1 MADLNREN
9 DEALKEE
16 AAKAGED
23 GVSAEDTSDG
33 EVSEDTPE
41 EAAGTSDAAGDD
53 TQDEPSDDD
62 SDEDGKK
69 KSRFFGKKDKKK
81 DKKDQ
86 QIEELTDRVMRQMAE
101 FDNFR
106 KRTEKEK
113 AQMFDSGASDIIEK
127 ILPVIDDMER
137 GLAALTE
144 EDKESS
150 FAKGMEMIY
159 KKLIGI
165 LNAAGV
171 TEIDAAGKEFD
182 PNFHN
187 AVMQSPSEEYESGYV
202 VQELQKGYMYK
213 DKVLRH
219 SMVIVAE

>member
-1 MADLNREN
+1 MADLDREEEFMEETQKN
-9 DEALKEE
+9 DNGDIAQEE
-16 AAKAGED
+16 KLSPEETEGETTEEVSGKDDSQDEDADVDTDQED
-23 GVSAEDTSDG
+23 G
-33 EVSEDTPE
+33 
-41 EAAGTSDAAGDD
+41 
-53 TQDEPSDDD
+53 
-62 SDEDGKK
+62 DGKK
-69 KSRFFGKKDKKK
+69 KSRFFGKKEKKK

-86 QIEELTDRVMRQMAE
+86 QIEDLTDRLMRQMAE

-113 AQMFDSGASDIIEK
+113 AQMFDSGASDILEK

-137 GLAALTE
+137 GLQALSDE
-144 EDKESS
+144 EKENS

-159 KKLIGI
+159 KKLMGI
-165 LNAAGV
+165 LENAGV
-171 TEIDAAGKEFD
+171 EPIDAAGKEFD

-202 VQELQKGYMYK
+202 VSELQKGYMYK

>member
-1 MADLNREN
+1 MADLDREEEFMEETQKN
-9 DEALKEE
+9 DNEDIAQEE
-16 AAKAGED
+16 KLSPEETEGETTEEVSGKDDSQDEDADVDTDQED
-23 GVSAEDTSDG
+23 G
-33 EVSEDTPE
+33 
-41 EAAGTSDAAGDD
+41 
-53 TQDEPSDDD
+53 
-62 SDEDGKK
+62 DGKK
-69 KSRFFGKKDKKK
+69 KSRFFGKKEKKK

-86 QIEELTDRVMRQMAE
+86 QIEDLTDRLMRQMAE

-113 AQMFDSGASDIIEK
+113 AQMFDSGASDILEK

-137 GLAALTE
+137 GLQALSDE
-144 EDKESS
+144 EKENS

-159 KKLIGI
+159 KKLMGI
-165 LNAAGV
+165 LENAGV
-171 TEIDAAGKEFD
+171 EPIDAAGKEFD

-202 VQELQKGYMYK
+202 VSELQKGYMYK

>member
-1 MADLNREN
+1 MADLDREEEFMEETQKN
-9 DEALKEE
+9 YNGDIAQEEKLSPEETEGETTEEVSGKDDSQDEDADVDTDQ
-16 AAKAGED
+16 ED
-23 GVSAEDTSDG
+23 G
-33 EVSEDTPE
+33 
-41 EAAGTSDAAGDD
+41 
-53 TQDEPSDDD
+53 
-62 SDEDGKK
+62 DGKK
-69 KSRFFGKKDKKK
+69 KSRFFGKKEKKK

-86 QIEELTDRVMRQMAE
+86 QIEDLTDRLMRQMAE

-113 AQMFDSGASDIIEK
+113 AQMFDSGASDILEK

-137 GLAALTE
+137 GLQALSDE
-144 EDKESS
+144 EKENS

-159 KKLIGI
+159 KKLMGI
-165 LNAAGV
+165 LENAGV
-171 TEIDAAGKEFD
+171 EPIDAAGKEFD

-202 VQELQKGYMYK
+202 VSELQKGYMYK

>member
-1 MADLNREN
+1 MADLDREKDENLEESMEQEN
-9 DEALKEE
+9 DTVDNDDNDTEESCSSDETETSENEA
-16 AAKAGED
+16 
-23 GVSAEDTSDG
+23 
-33 EVSEDTPE
+33 
-41 EAAGTSDAAGDD
+41 DAQDGDD
-53 TQDEPSDDD
+53 E
-62 SDEDGKK
+62 EGKK
-69 KSRFFGKKDKKK
+69 KSKLFGKKEKKK

-113 AQMFDSGASDIIEK
+113 SQMFDSGAGDIIEK

-137 GLAALTE
+137 GLAAASDE
-144 EDKESS
+144 EKESS
-150 FAKGMEMIY
+150 FVKGMEMIY
-159 KKLIGI
+159 KKFMDI
-165 LNAAGV
+165 LNNAGV
-171 TEIDAAGKEFD
+171 TAIEAVGKEFD

-213 DKVLRH
+213 EKVLRH

>member
-1 MADLNREN
+1 MADLDREEEFMEETQKN
-9 DEALKEE
+9 DNGDIAQEE
-16 AAKAGED
+16 KLSPEETEGETTEEVSGKDDSQDEDADVDTDQED
-23 GVSAEDTSDG
+23 G
-33 EVSEDTPE
+33 
-41 EAAGTSDAAGDD
+41 
-53 TQDEPSDDD
+53 
-62 SDEDGKK
+62 DGKK
-69 KSRFFGKKDKKK
+69 KSRFFGKKEKKK

-86 QIEELTDRVMRQMAE
+86 QIEDLTDRLMRQMAE

-113 AQMFDSGASDIIEK
+113 AQMFDSGASDILEK

-137 GLAALTE
+137 GLQALSDE
-144 EDKESS
+144 EKENS

-159 KKLIGI
+159 KKLMGI
-165 LNAAGV
+165 LENAGV
-171 TEIDAAGKEFD
+171 KPIDAAGKEFD

-202 VQELQKGYMYK
+202 VSELQKGYMYK

>member
-1 MADLNREN
+1 MADLDREKM
-9 DEALKEE
+9 DEALNEE
-16 AAKAGED
+16 TDQETKAAGETVD
-23 GVSAEDTSDG
+23 TEEDTETSDDAQSSDDSQDADC
-33 EVSEDTPE
+33 EEEDT
-41 EAAGTSDAAGDD
+41 EASGDAS
-53 TQDEPSDDD
+53 E
-62 SDEDGKK
+62 GKK
-69 KSRFFGKKDKKK
+69 KSRLFSKKEKKK

-86 QIEELTDRVMRQMAE
+86 QIEDLTDRLMRQMAE

-113 AQMFDSGASDIIEK
+113 SQMFDNGAGDIIEK

-137 GLAALTE
+137 GLAALSDE
-144 EDKESS
+144 EKETS

-159 KKLIGI
+159 KKFVGI
-165 LNAAGV
+165 LTNAGV
-171 TEIDAAGKEFD
+171 TPIDAAGKEFD
-182 PNFHN
+182 PNYHN
-187 AVMQSPSEEYESGYV
+187 AVMQSPSEDVESGYV

>member
-1 MADLNREN
+1 MEETQKNDNGDIAQEEKLSPEETEGETTEEVSGKDDSQDEDADV
-9 DEALKEE
+9 DTDQ
-16 AAKAGED
+16 ED
-23 GVSAEDTSDG
+23 G
-33 EVSEDTPE
+33 
-41 EAAGTSDAAGDD
+41 
-53 TQDEPSDDD
+53 
-62 SDEDGKK
+62 DGKK
-69 KSRFFGKKDKKK
+69 KSRFFGKKEKKK

-86 QIEELTDRVMRQMAE
+86 QIEDLTDRLMRQMAE

-113 AQMFDSGASDIIEK
+113 AQMFDSGASDILEK

-137 GLAALTE
+137 GLQALSDE
-144 EDKESS
+144 EKENS

-159 KKLIGI
+159 KKLMGI
-165 LNAAGV
+165 LENAGV
-171 TEIDAAGKEFD
+171 EPIDAAGKEFD

-202 VQELQKGYMYK
+202 VSELQKGYMYK

>member
-1 MADLNREN
+1 MADLDREKDENLEESMEQEN
-9 DEALKEE
+9 DTVDNDDNDTEE
-16 AAKAGED
+16 
-23 GVSAEDTSDG
+23 SCS
-33 EVSEDTPE
+33 
-41 EAAGTSDAAGDD
+41 
-53 TQDEPSDDD
+53 
-62 SDEDGKK
+62 SDETETSENEADAQDADDEEGKK
-69 KSRFFGKKDKKK
+69 KSRLFGKKEKKK

-113 AQMFDSGASDIIEK
+113 SQMFDSGAGDIIEK

-137 GLAALTE
+137 GLAAASDE
-144 EDKESS
+144 EKESS
-150 FAKGMEMIY
+150 FVKGMEMIY
-159 KKLIGI
+159 KKFMDI
-165 LNAAGV
+165 LNNAGV
-171 TEIDAAGKEFD
+171 TAIEAVGKEFD

-213 DKVLRH
+213 EKVLRH

>member
-1 MADLNREN
+1 MADLDREKDEELKDSREN
-9 DEALKEE
+9 DGESTQEE
-16 AAKAGED
+16 ARSGEPD
-23 GVSAEDTSDG
+23 GSDESNEQTGGNAESAEDGD
-33 EVSEDTPE
+33 SEDV
-41 EAAGTSDAAGDD
+41 
-53 TQDEPSDDD
+53 
-62 SDEDGKK
+62 KK
-69 KSRFFGKKDKKK
+69 KSRLFGKKEKKK

-86 QIEELTDRVMRQMAE
+86 QIEELTDKVMRQMAE

-113 AQMFDSGASDIIEK
+113 AQMFDSGAGDIIEK

-137 GLAALTE
+137 GLAAMSDE
-144 EDKESS
+144 EKESS

-159 KKLIGI
+159 KKFIGI
-165 LNAAGV
+165 LNTAGV
-171 TEIDAAGKEFD
+171 TAIEAVGKEFD

-187 AVMQSPSEEYESGYV
+187 AVMQSPSEEYDSGCV

-213 DKVLRH
+213 EKVLRH